1 MLEKSI
7 YSKKNLNRKKLSK
20 NINLTKDPIWD
31 LLRKV
36 TIPASV
42 GSLFQ
47 TFYNL
52 VDTWFAGKISAEA
65 IAAIAKSF
73 PIFFVIIAVG
83 VGIGAATNASIGN
96 LIGEKK
102 INKASL
108 LVAQSVVFA
117 ILISIIVTLFGLNAS
132 NFLLTVMGS
141 DIASIALTRE
151 YLDIIFYGTFIV
163 MIQISLNGTLNAQG
177 DTKSYRNALIF
188 SFFLN
193 ILLNPLF
200 IFGSTN
206 SFIWISNFIPVLINF
221 NFPGIIPEFGISGLA
236 IATVISQL
244 IGTIYLA
251 YKVNLCGLRKYLN
264 IKCFIPKLD
273 LLQDLFSQAVPI
285 MFSML
290 FIGVGIFN
298 ILYFIGQFGE
308 LATAGYGAA
317 LRVEQVFLLPVI
329 GLNTAVLSIGGQNF
343 GAKEFYRIK
352 ELYLK
357 ALLFGCSFM
366 VVAGIILFFGAEF
379 FVSQFTNNSEAIYH
393 GAIYLKIAAL
403 IGPIYPVF
411 FVTTAVFQALKKPI
425 YSLYLSILRLTA
437 LPFLSLWY
445 VINIRAGNYN
455 DIFYTIMITN
465 WLMGIAVLSF
475 IPFFFRKKLRM
486 SFKKL
491 FVF

>member
-1 MLEKSI
+1 MSQSFK
-7 YSKKNLNRKKLSK
+7 
-20 NINLTKDPIWD
+20 LTKDPIWF

-73 PIFFVIIAVG
+73 PIYFTIIAIG
-83 VGIGAATNASIGN
+83 VGLTAGTNTLIGN
-96 LIGEKK
+96 NLGANNKK
-102 INKASL
+102 KASL
-108 LVAQSVVFA
+108 FVAQSIIFA
-117 ILISIIVTLFGLNAS
+117 IFLSILVTFFGLNVS
-132 NFLLTVMGS
+132 DFLLSLMGS
-141 DIASIALTRE
+141 DQEAIILTRK
-151 YLDIIFYGTFIV
+151 YLDVIFYGTIIV
-163 MIQISLNGTLNAQG
+163 LIQISLNGTLNAQG
-177 DTKSYRNALIF
+177 DTKSYRNVLIF

-193 ILLNPLF
+193 IILNP
-200 IFGSTN
+200 I
-206 SFIWISNFIPVLINF
+206 FIWGYGFIPA
-221 NFPGIIPEFGISGLA
+221 FGIGGLA

-244 IGTIYLA
+244 IGTVYLA
-251 YKVNLCGLRKYLN
+251 YKVNSCKLRKYLY
-264 IKCFIPKLD
+264 IQCFIPKYVLMRD
-273 LLQDLFSQAVPI
+273 LLSQAVPI

-352 ELYLK
+352 ELYYK

-366 VVAGIILFFGAEF
+366 AIAGIILFFGAEF
-379 FVSQFTNNSEAIYH
+379 FVSQFTNNTEAIYH

-411 FVTTAVFQALKKPI
+411 FITTAVFQALKKSI

-437 LPFLSLWY
+437 FPFLSLWY
-445 VINIRAGNYN
+445 VINVRGGNYN
-455 DIFYTIMITN
+455 DIFYTIMATN
-465 WLMGIAVLSF
+465 WLMGLAVLFF
-475 IPFFFRKKLRM
+475 IPFFFRKKLRI